1 VTSSVCRIPAMLL
14 PTHVGGSQGLPLLTG
29 LGWVATAVFTCSY
42 MAKKASTL
50 RIIQAIAAVLWIT
63 YGFLIH
69 AMPVVV
75 ANALVATAALYSTL
89 RSRSTQAA

>member
-1 VTSSVCRIPAMLL
+1 ML
-14 PTHVGGSQGLPLLTG
+14 TA
-29 LGWVATAVFTCSY
+29 LGWIATSVFTCSY

-50 RIIQAIAAVLWIT
+50 RIIQAIAALLWIA

-75 ANALVATAALYSTL
+75 ANALVAAAAIYSTL
-89 RSRSTQAA
+89 RSRSAQAA